1 MGVADSKD
9 FWEKD
14 ENHPKCQ
21 NPKCNAAFSLTV
33 RRHHCRC
40 CGRIFCGNCCSN
52 RGSPIDP
59 RTNKPVPEQ
68 GRLCADCAKLARDK
82 VVCTIRPSSMK
93 KNGDSNNNSN
103 SSANKKN
110 GQQQQSENGNNLTN
124 HQNSRKVS
132 EMDGGAGKQGNNN
145 NNNNNNMSRRGE
157 SALDGNNNNNDGN
170 NYYGDQQQQQNDE
183 NNNNNDDYY
192 ENPQEVAIKARIDQ
206 ITSELNNDIV
216 NLAPLTSDYG
226 LHFSENPIYGMR
238 IATVLGPV
246 PFTLPTS
253 AVMNYSSTAGGVVGN
268 AGGVGVD
275 GSSSGVGGVAGAGG
289 VVGGNIGSGGG
300 GEQGVGSAAVAPLL
314 CGDAAEVHPSLT
326 ALCQASLKSYAYVPP
341 VKA

>member
-1 MGVADSKD
+1 MGAADSKD

-21 NPKCNAAFSLTV
+21 NPKCNTAFSLTV

-40 CGRIFCGNCCSN
+40 CGRIFCDKCCSH

-68 GRLCADCAKLARDK
+68 VRLCADCAKLARDK
-82 VVCTIRPSSMK
+82 VVCTIRGSSSSMK
-93 KNGDSNNNSN
+93 NGDGSSNSNNNS
-103 SSANKKN
+103 SKKN
-110 GQQQQSENGNNLTN
+110 GGQQQQSENGNHSNNLAN

-132 EMDGGAGKQGNNN
+132 EMDGGPGRKQ
-145 NNNNNNMSRRGE
+145 E
-157 SALDGNNNNNDGN
+157 SALDGNHNTNNNNDGNNN
-170 NYYGDQQQQQNDE
+170 NYYGDQQQNDGD
-183 NNNNNDDYY
+183 NNNNDDYY

-253 AVMNYSSTAGGVVGN
+253 AVMNYSSTAVGGVGVGN
-268 AGGVGVD
+268 AGGGVGVD
-275 GSSSGVGGVAGAGG
+275 GSSGVGVGAGGGAGGGVGG
-289 VVGGNIGSGGG
+289 GGG
-300 GEQGVGSAAVAPLL
+300 GVEQGGVGSAAVAPLL
-314 CGDAAEVHPSLT
+314 CGDAADVHPSLT